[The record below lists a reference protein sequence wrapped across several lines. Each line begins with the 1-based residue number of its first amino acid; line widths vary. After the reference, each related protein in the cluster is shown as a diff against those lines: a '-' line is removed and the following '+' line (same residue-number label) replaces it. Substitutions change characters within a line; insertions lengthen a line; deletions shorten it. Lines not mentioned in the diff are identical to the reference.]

1 MALLGLIGGDNSEM
15 EDLSDID
22 DPVGDVENHPSQQEK
37 DSSECEDPFVH
48 PTKPIRG
55 CKRLSD
61 KYEYI
66 YIINL
71 YL

>member
-22 DPVGDVENHPSQQEK
+22 DPVVDVENHPSQQEPSSSEK
-37 DSSECEDPFVH
+37 DSSECEDPIVH

-61 KYEYI
+61 K
-66 YIINL
+66 
-71 YL
+71 